1 MIQDITIPLPPWLKT
16 LTPPSAFSN
25 DTNKMEFAIFLAKK
39 NIKEKTGGPFG
50 AAIFSSKTNKLL
62 AYGVNLVTY
71 ANISIL
77 HAEIVTF
84 ILAQK
89 KLKSYTLNFDNEEF
103 ELFSSSEPCAMCLGA
118 CLWSGV
124 KKVVYGAPAKYA
136 REIGFDEGPVFPESW
151 QYLQQKG
158 IQLKTNVLAD
168 KARKVLLEYKNK
180 QGIIYN
186 G

>member
-1 MIQDITIPLPPWLKT
+1 
-16 LTPPSAFSN
+16 
-25 DTNKMEFAIFLAKK
+25 
-39 NIKEKTGGPFG
+39 
-50 AAIFSSKTNKLL
+50 
-62 AYGVNLVTY
+62 
-71 ANISIL
+71 
-77 HAEIVTF
+77 
-84 ILAQK
+84 
-89 KLKSYTLNFDNEEF
+89 
-103 ELFSSSEPCAMCLGA
+103 MCLGA

>member
-89 KLKSYTLNFDNEEF
+89 N
-103 ELFSSSEPCAMCLGA
+103 
-118 CLWSGV
+118 
-124 KKVVYGAPAKYA
+124 
-136 REIGFDEGPVFPESW
+136 
-151 QYLQQKG
+151 
-158 IQLKTNVLAD
+158 
-168 KARKVLLEYKNK
+168 
-180 QGIIYN
+180 
-186 G
+186 